1 MAATVRSEDTSL
13 ARSPL
18 QVLLEQEPWGFEFYQ
33 AVRLMKSFRPDR
45 NPVGEFGSPD
55 KEVVHF
61 GANPSMAFPA
71 SQIQKLSVRSG
82 QVPAMTV
89 NFFGL
94 FGPSGVLPLCY
105 TELVMDRVRAGDY
118 ALRDFLDIFNHR
130 VISLLYRGWEKY
142 RIPATADRPQNNRVL
157 DHLLELIGLGSA
169 GLRNRQNVRD
179 DALVFYGGL
188 FALQPRSATALRQLL
203 SDYFNLPVEVE
214 QFVAAWYR
222 IGDWDQ
228 CCLGARDSRSEMVG
242 YGAIVGDEILDRG
255 SRILIRLGP
264 LTLAQYRDFLPEGY
278 LPGSSARKVLEEMTR
293 FFVGDA
299 LDVDLQLI
307 LRSDEVPRCELGTRD
322 TESPQLGWSTWIK
335 SAPFTRN
342 PGEVVMQLS

>member
-1 MAATVRSEDTSL
+1 MATTVRSEDTSL

-18 QVLLEQEPWGFEFYQ
+18 QLLLEQEPWGFDFYQ

-45 NPVGEFGSPD
+45 NPVGEFDSPE

-71 SQIQKLSVRSG
+71 SQIQKLSVRHG
-82 QVPAMTV
+82 HVPFMTV

-105 TELVMDRVRAGDY
+105 TELVMDRVRAGDN

-157 DHLLELIGLGSA
+157 DHLLELIGLGIA
-169 GLRNRQNVRD
+169 GLRNRQNMRD
-179 DALVFYGGL
+179 DSLVFYGGL
-188 FALQPRSATALRQLL
+188 FALQPRSATALRQIL
-203 SDYFNLPVEVE
+203 SDYFNLPVDVE

-222 IGDWDQ
+222 IDDWNQ

-242 YGAIVGDEILDRG
+242 HGAIVGDEILDRG
-255 SRILIRLGP
+255 SRILVRLGP
-264 LTLAQYRDFLPEGY
+264 LTLAQYRDFLPGGY
-278 LPGSSARKVLEEMTR
+278 LPGGSARKVLEEMVR

-307 LRSDEVPRCELGTRD
+307 LRSDEVPRCELGPRD

-342 PGEVVMQLS
+342 PGEVVMELT

>member
-1 MAATVRSEDTSL
+1 MQL
-13 ARSPL
+13 
-18 QVLLEQEPWGFEFYQ
+18 LLEKEPWEFEFYQ

-45 NPVGEFGSPD
+45 NPVGEFGSP
-55 KEVVHF
+55 EREIVHF

-71 SQIQKLSVRSG
+71 SQIQKLLARPG
-82 QVPAMTV
+82 QVPFMIV

-105 TELVMDRVRAGDY
+105 TELVMDRVRAGDH

-130 VISLLYRGWEKY
+130 IISLLYRGWEKY
-142 RIPATADRPQNNRVL
+142 RIPATADRPQNSPVRE
-157 DHLLELIGLGSA
+157 HLLELIGLGIA
-169 GLRNRQNVRD
+169 ELRNRQSLRD
-179 DALVFYGGL
+179 DAFVFYGGL
-188 FALQPRSATALRQLL
+188 FALQPRSATALRQVL

-222 IGDWDQ
+222 IDDWDQ
-228 CCLGARDSRSEMVG
+228 CCLGARDTRSEMVG
-242 YGAIVGDEILDRG
+242 SGAIIGDEILDRS

-264 LTLAQYRDFLPEGY
+264 LTLAQYLDFLPGAY
-278 LPGSSARKVLEEMTR
+278 RPGSSARKVLEDMTR

-307 LRSDEVPRCELGTRD
+307 LKGDEVPRCELGAPEM
-322 TESPQLGWSTWIK
+322 ESPQLGWSTWIK
-335 SAPFTRN
+335 SAPFSRN
-342 PGEVVMQLS
+342 PGEVVMRLT